1 MKILLT
7 GGGTAGHVTPAL
19 AIADIFR
26 QNDPDTEI
34 LFVGT
39 PTGMERHL
47 AEEAGIPYY
56 SIRVMGLRRAITPRN
71 LYALYLAVRSPHL
84 AKRLLKEIRPDLVV
98 GTGGY
103 VCWPT
108 LSAAASLGIPTALH
122 ESNALPGLTVRR
134 LAGRVDLLL
143 LNFAEAKERLSG
155 AKEILHVGNPLR
167 RGFSSLSR
175 AEARERLSLPREAS
189 VVLSFGGSLGAEA
202 INRAVLDL
210 WEDYSLA
217 NDSVFHIHGTGRR
230 YYSSFREEVGRRYG
244 KLPSRIDYREYLND
258 MGTLMAAADLVI
270 CRAGA
275 MTVSEVARM
284 RRASIL
290 IPSPHVAENHQE
302 RNAEALSAL
311 GAAKLIPERSLER
324 TSFANAVRSI
334 LTDRT
339 LRTAMETAVGH
350 FDRRDANKQ
359 IYEALCRLAKR
370 N

>member
-19 AIADIFR
+19 AIAELFGK
-26 QNDPDTEI
+26 NAPKTEF

-39 PTGMERHL
+39 PAGMEKHL
-47 AEEAGIPYY
+47 AEEAGLPYY
-56 SIRVMGLRRAITPRN
+56 SIRVMGIQRAITPRN
-71 LYALYLAVRSPHL
+71 LYALYLALRSPL
-84 AKRLLKEIRPDLVV
+84 EAKRLLKELRPDLVI

-108 LSAAASLGIPTALH
+108 LSAAVSLGIPTALH

-134 LAGRVDLLL
+134 LARKVDLLL
-143 LNFAEAKERLSG
+143 LNFAEAKERLPG
-155 AKEILHVGNPLR
+155 AKKILHVGNPLR
-167 RGFSSLSR
+167 GGFSSLSR
-175 AEARERLSLPREAS
+175 AEARERLSIPREAS

-202 INRAVLDL
+202 INRAMLDL
-210 WEDYSLA
+210 WEDYSLG

-230 YYSSFREEVGRRYG
+230 HYNTFREEVGRRYG
-244 KLPSRIDYREYLND
+244 NLPARIEYREYLND

-275 MTVSEVARM
+275 MTVSEVARI

-302 RNAEALSAL
+302 RNAEALAAR
-311 GAAKLIPERSLER
+311 GAAVLIPERSLER
-324 TSFANAVRSI
+324 ASFAMAVRR
-334 LTDRT
+334 LLGDEQERH
-339 LRTAMETAVGH
+339 AMEEAVGE
-350 FDRRDANKQ
+350 FDRRDANKK
-359 IYEALCRLAKR
+359 IYEALLHLIQRK
-370 N
+370 